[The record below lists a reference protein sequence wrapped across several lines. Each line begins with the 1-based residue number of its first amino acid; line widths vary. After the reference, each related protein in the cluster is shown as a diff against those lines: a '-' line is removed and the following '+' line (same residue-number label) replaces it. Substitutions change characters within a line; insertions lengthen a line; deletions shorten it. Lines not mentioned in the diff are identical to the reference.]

1 MDIEKLAEFVDQ
13 QRWLLNNG
21 LVPDSVKNQL
31 FFYGS
36 IVHPEV
42 QAVDVKIRPE
52 DKFVDY
58 TVYFTKKTINK
69 MEKYHKLST
78 ATSLFGMWRFKRFL
92 KKEGSL
98 NFQSMLNSFVK
109 DFCGQAWSTK
119 VTVMDFDVYI
129 DNLKIE
135 ESQGSI
141 GVEGGTD
148 GQSQPVNK
156 LPD

>member
-1 MDIEKLAEFVDQ
+1 VDLQKLTEMVDQ

-21 LVPDSVKNQL
+21 LVPDSAKNQL

-36 IVHPEV
+36 IVHAEV
-42 QAVDVKIRPE
+42 QAVEVKIRPE

-58 TVYFTKKTINK
+58 TIYLQKGLIAK
-69 MEKYHKLST
+69 MAKYQRLST

-98 NFQSMLNSFVK
+98 DFQNMLSAFVR
-109 DFCGQAWSTK
+109 DYCGPSWSTK
-119 VTVMDFDVYI
+119 VTVLDFDVYV
-129 DNLKIE
+129 DN
-135 ESQGSI
+135 I
-141 GVEGGTD
+141 GVEGEPD
-148 GQSQPVNK
+148 GASQQSNK

>member
-1 MDIEKLAEFVDQ
+1 MDTAQLAEFLDQ

-36 IVHPEV
+36 VVHSDV
-42 QAVDVKIRPE
+42 QAVEVKIRPE

-58 TVYFTKKTINK
+58 TIYIDKSLLKKID
-69 MEKYHKLST
+69 KYHKLST

-92 KKEGSL
+92 KKEGTL
-98 NFQSMLNSFVK
+98 DFKSMLNSFVR
-109 DFCGQAWSTK
+109 DFCGAKWSAK
-119 VTVMDFDVYI
+119 VTILDFDVYV
-129 DNLKIE
+129 D
-135 ESQGSI
+135 SI
-141 GVEGGTD
+141 GVEGEPDGT
-148 GQSQPVNK
+148 SQPANK

>member
-1 MDIEKLAEFVDQ
+1 MDLQKLTEMVDQ

-21 LVPDSVKNQL
+21 LVPDSAKNQL

-36 IVHPEV
+36 IVHAEV
-42 QAVDVKIRPE
+42 QAVEVKIRPE

-58 TVYFTKKTINK
+58 TIYLHKDLLNK
-69 MEKYHKLST
+69 MVKYQKLST

-98 NFQSMLNSFVK
+98 DFQNMLGAFVR
-109 DFCGQAWSTK
+109 DFCGPSWSTK
-119 VTVMDFDVYI
+119 VTTLDFDVYI
-129 DNLKIE
+129 DT
-135 ESQGSI
+135 I
-141 GVEGGTD
+141 GVEGEPD
-148 GQSQPVNK
+148 GASQQSNK